1 MVKKLLDQGTY
12 DILEFKIDVDYR
24 GRSVIRLVG
33 VGKSQETD
41 IEFEISIRPSVIHGW
56 PVIKEM
62 SEPEPKPKVEKP
74 DVITIKRGPGRPP
87 STDKNE

>member
-87 STDKNE
+87 LTDKNE